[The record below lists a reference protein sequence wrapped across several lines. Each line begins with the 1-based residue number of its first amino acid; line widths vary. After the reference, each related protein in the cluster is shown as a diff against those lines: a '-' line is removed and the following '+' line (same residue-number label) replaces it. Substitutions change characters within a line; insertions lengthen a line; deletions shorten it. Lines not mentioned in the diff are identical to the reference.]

1 MLLEINNIK
10 IKKSLKNLFFSDF
23 FIFISISKLKE
34 IKNNLL
40 KFICKLIMKVG
51 KFMEKITYFLC
62 ESNESSTEFYK
73 KNLNFSKKVLNKLEG
88 NFSNDINDYMNYIN
102 KNNMEQLRSKSE
114 YLLEILMIGVFWKE
128 HVNKAISLSKI
139 PRNILIKL
147 STLRE
152 KESIKKIVDIN
163 RGLLEYL
170 FLNRRSNDKIKISLE
185 NYKKLVNYLKACG
198 DYKEEAKRLEV
209 WISYFFSLNKNK
221 VEKILTSYLEFAKYF
236 EDISQEVLGIYTKN
250 VNLFLKNIDKKYKYR
265 EDFLF
270 CSRKEVEYHL
280 NMVGAQIMNEAYRKE
295 FLKTKEKRLL
305 LPSCMRIKD
314 EKNCKAIKT
323 EEGYICNSCSKNCN
337 VNKYDKLGKKYNFQ
351 VYIIPHESSIYVK
364 NKIKDGHIGIIGVAC
379 VLNLISGGLRAK
391 NLGFV
396 PQCVFLDY
404 CGCKDHWHD
413 KGIIT
418 DINMSYLLYSLG
430 IEEC

>member
-170 FLNRRSNDKIKISLE
+170 FLNRRSNDKVKISLE

-221 VEKILTSYLEFAKYF
+221 VDKILTSYLEFAKYF

-265 EDFLF
+265 EDFLI
-270 CSRKEVEYHL
+270 KAK
-280 NMVGAQIMNEAYRKE
+280 NQK
-295 FLKTKEKRLL
+295 KDKRLL

-351 VYIIPHESSIYVK
+351 VYIIPHESSISVK

-379 VLNLISGGLRAK
+379 VLNLISGGLKAK

>member
-170 FLNRRSNDKIKISLE
+170 FLNRRSNDKVKISLE

-221 VEKILTSYLEFAKYF
+221 VEKILTSYLEFARYF

-351 VYIIPHESSIYVK
+351 VYIIPHESSISVK

-379 VLNLISGGLRAK
+379 VLNLISGGLKAK

>member
-1 MLLEINNIK
+1 
-10 IKKSLKNLFFSDF
+10 
-23 FIFISISKLKE
+23 
-34 IKNNLL
+34 
-40 KFICKLIMKVG
+40 
-51 KFMEKITYFLC
+51 MEKITYFLC

-170 FLNRRSNDKIKISLE
+170 FLNRRSNDKVKISLE

-295 FLKTKEKRLL
+295 FLKTIDCRR
-305 LPSCMRIKD
+305 MM
-314 EKNCKAIKT
+314 N
-323 EEGYICNSCSKNCN
+323 
-337 VNKYDKLGKKYNFQ
+337 
-351 VYIIPHESSIYVK
+351 
-364 NKIKDGHIGIIGVAC
+364 
-379 VLNLISGGLRAK
+379 
-391 NLGFV
+391 
-396 PQCVFLDY
+396 
-404 CGCKDHWHD
+404 
-413 KGIIT
+413 
-418 DINMSYLLYSLG
+418 
-430 IEEC
+430 

>member
-73 KNLNFSKKVLNKLEG
+73 KNLNFSKKVLNKLED

-170 FLNRRSNDKIKISLE
+170 FLNRRSNDKVKISLE

-295 FLKTKEKRLL
+295 FLKTKEKGLL

-351 VYIIPHESSIYVK
+351 VYIIPHESSISVK

-379 VLNLISGGLRAK
+379 VLNLISGGLKAK

>member
-1 MLLEINNIK
+1 
-10 IKKSLKNLFFSDF
+10 
-23 FIFISISKLKE
+23 
-34 IKNNLL
+34 
-40 KFICKLIMKVG
+40 
-51 KFMEKITYFLC
+51 MEKITYFLC
-62 ESNESSTEFYK
+62 ESNKSSTEFYK
-73 KNLNFSKKVLNKLEG
+73 KNLNFSKKVLNKLED

-170 FLNRRSNDKIKISLE
+170 FLNRRSNDKVKISLE

-351 VYIIPHESSIYVK
+351 VYIIPHESSISVK

-379 VLNLISGGLRAK
+379 VLNLISGGLKAK

>member
-73 KNLNFSKKVLNKLEG
+73 KNLNFSKKVLNKLED

-170 FLNRRSNDKIKISLE
+170 FLNRRSNDKVKISLE

-221 VEKILTSYLEFAKYF
+221 VDKILTSYLEFAKYF

-295 FLKTKEKRLL
+295 FLKTKEKGLL

-323 EEGYICNSCSKNCN
+323 EEGYIYNSCSKNCN

-351 VYIIPHESSIYVK
+351 VYIIPHESSISVK

-379 VLNLISGGLRAK
+379 VLNLISGGLKAK

>member
-1 MLLEINNIK
+1 
-10 IKKSLKNLFFSDF
+10 
-23 FIFISISKLKE
+23 
-34 IKNNLL
+34 
-40 KFICKLIMKVG
+40 
-51 KFMEKITYFLC
+51 MEKITYFLC

-73 KNLNFSKKVLNKLEG
+73 KNLNFSKKVLNKLED

-170 FLNRRSNDKIKISLE
+170 FLNRRSNDKVKISLE

-221 VEKILTSYLEFAKYF
+221 VDKILTSYLEFAKYF

-295 FLKTKEKRLL
+295 FLKTKEKGLL

-351 VYIIPHESSIYVK
+351 VYIIPHESSISVK

-379 VLNLISGGLRAK
+379 VLNLISGGLKAK

>member
-1 MLLEINNIK
+1 
-10 IKKSLKNLFFSDF
+10 
-23 FIFISISKLKE
+23 
-34 IKNNLL
+34 
-40 KFICKLIMKVG
+40 
-51 KFMEKITYFLC
+51 MEKITYFLC

-170 FLNRRSNDKIKISLE
+170 FLNRRSNDKVKISLE

-236 EDISQEVLGIYTKN
+236 EDISQEALGIYTKN

-295 FLKTKEKRLL
+295 FLKTKEKGLL

-351 VYIIPHESSIYVK
+351 VYIIPHESSISVK

-379 VLNLISGGLRAK
+379 VLNLISGGLKAK

>member
-1 MLLEINNIK
+1 
-10 IKKSLKNLFFSDF
+10 
-23 FIFISISKLKE
+23 
-34 IKNNLL
+34 
-40 KFICKLIMKVG
+40 
-51 KFMEKITYFLC
+51 MEKITYFLC

-73 KNLNFSKKVLNKLEG
+73 KNLNFSKKVLNKLED

-170 FLNRRSNDKIKISLE
+170 FLNRRSNDKVKISLE

-221 VEKILTSYLEFAKYF
+221 VEKILTSYLEFARYF

-351 VYIIPHESSIYVK
+351 VYIIPHESSISVK

-379 VLNLISGGLRAK
+379 VLNLISGGLKAK

>member
-170 FLNRRSNDKIKISLE
+170 FLNRRSNDKVKISLE

-221 VEKILTSYLEFAKYF
+221 VDKILTSYLELQS
-236 EDISQEVLGIYTKN
+236 IL
-250 VNLFLKNIDKKYKYR
+250 NI
-265 EDFLF
+265 
-270 CSRKEVEYHL
+270 
-280 NMVGAQIMNEAYRKE
+280 
-295 FLKTKEKRLL
+295 
-305 LPSCMRIKD
+305 
-314 EKNCKAIKT
+314 
-323 EEGYICNSCSKNCN
+323 
-337 VNKYDKLGKKYNFQ
+337 
-351 VYIIPHESSIYVK
+351 
-364 NKIKDGHIGIIGVAC
+364 
-379 VLNLISGGLRAK
+379 
-391 NLGFV
+391 
-396 PQCVFLDY
+396 
-404 CGCKDHWHD
+404 
-413 KGIIT
+413 
-418 DINMSYLLYSLG
+418 
-430 IEEC
+430 

>member
-1 MLLEINNIK
+1 
-10 IKKSLKNLFFSDF
+10 
-23 FIFISISKLKE
+23 
-34 IKNNLL
+34 
-40 KFICKLIMKVG
+40 
-51 KFMEKITYFLC
+51 MEKITYFLC

-170 FLNRRSNDKIKISLE
+170 FLNRRSNDKVKISLE

-221 VEKILTSYLEFAKYF
+221 VDKILTSYLEFAKYF

-351 VYIIPHESSIYVK
+351 VYIIPHESSISVK

-379 VLNLISGGLRAK
+379 VLNLISGGLKAK

-404 CGCKDHWHD
+404 CGCKDHWYD

>member
-1 MLLEINNIK
+1 
-10 IKKSLKNLFFSDF
+10 
-23 FIFISISKLKE
+23 
-34 IKNNLL
+34 
-40 KFICKLIMKVG
+40 
-51 KFMEKITYFLC
+51 MEKITYFLC

-152 KESIKKIVDIN
+152 KESINKIVYIN

-170 FLNRRSNDKIKISLE
+170 FLNRRSNDKVKISLE

-351 VYIIPHESSIYVK
+351 VYIIPHESSISVK

-379 VLNLISGGLRAK
+379 VLNLISGGLKAK

>member
-1 MLLEINNIK
+1 
-10 IKKSLKNLFFSDF
+10 
-23 FIFISISKLKE
+23 
-34 IKNNLL
+34 
-40 KFICKLIMKVG
+40 
-51 KFMEKITYFLC
+51 MEKITYFLC

-351 VYIIPHESSIYVK
+351 VYIIPHESSISVK

-379 VLNLISGGLRAK
+379 VLNLISGGLKAK

>member
-1 MLLEINNIK
+1 
-10 IKKSLKNLFFSDF
+10 
-23 FIFISISKLKE
+23 
-34 IKNNLL
+34 
-40 KFICKLIMKVG
+40 
-51 KFMEKITYFLC
+51 MEKITYFLC
-62 ESNESSTEFYK
+62 ESNESYTEFYK

-170 FLNRRSNDKIKISLE
+170 FLNRRSNDKVKISLE

-209 WISYFFSLNKNK
+209 WISYFFSLNENK

-351 VYIIPHESSIYVK
+351 VYIIPHESSISVK

-379 VLNLISGGLRAK
+379 VLNLISGGLKAK

>member
-1 MLLEINNIK
+1 
-10 IKKSLKNLFFSDF
+10 
-23 FIFISISKLKE
+23 
-34 IKNNLL
+34 
-40 KFICKLIMKVG
+40 
-51 KFMEKITYFLC
+51 MEKITYFLC

-170 FLNRRSNDKIKISLE
+170 FLNRRSNDKVKISLE

-236 EDISQEVLGIYTKN
+236 EYISQEVLGIYTKN

-295 FLKTKEKRLL
+295 FLKTKEKRLF

-351 VYIIPHESSIYVK
+351 VYIIPHESSISVK

-379 VLNLISGGLRAK
+379 VLNLISGGLKAK

>member
-73 KNLNFSKKVLNKLEG
+73 KNLNFSKKVLNKLED

-170 FLNRRSNDKIKISLE
+170 FLNRRSNDKVKISLE

-351 VYIIPHESSIYVK
+351 VYIIPHESSISVK

-379 VLNLISGGLRAK
+379 VLNLISGGLKAK

>member
-1 MLLEINNIK
+1 
-10 IKKSLKNLFFSDF
+10 
-23 FIFISISKLKE
+23 
-34 IKNNLL
+34 
-40 KFICKLIMKVG
+40 
-51 KFMEKITYFLC
+51 MEKITYFLC

-351 VYIIPHESSIYVK
+351 VYIIPHESSISVK

>member
-170 FLNRRSNDKIKISLE
+170 FLNRRSNDKVKISLE

-250 VNLFLKNIDKKYKYR
+250 VNLFLKNIYKKYKYR

-351 VYIIPHESSIYVK
+351 VYIIPHESSISVK

-379 VLNLISGGLRAK
+379 VLNLISGGLKAK

>member
-170 FLNRRSNDKIKISLE
+170 FLNRRSNDKVKISLE

-221 VEKILTSYLEFAKYF
+221 VEKILTSYLEFAKHF

-351 VYIIPHESSIYVK
+351 VYIIPHESSISVK

-379 VLNLISGGLRAK
+379 VLNLISGGLKAK

>member
-1 MLLEINNIK
+1 
-10 IKKSLKNLFFSDF
+10 
-23 FIFISISKLKE
+23 
-34 IKNNLL
+34 
-40 KFICKLIMKVG
+40 
-51 KFMEKITYFLC
+51 MEKITYFLC

-73 KNLNFSKKVLNKLEG
+73 KNLNFSKKVLNKLED

-170 FLNRRSNDKIKISLE
+170 FLNRRSNDKVKISLE

-221 VEKILTSYLEFAKYF
+221 VDKILTSYLEFAKYF

-250 VNLFLKNIDKKYKYR
+250 VNLILKNIDKKYKYR

-295 FLKTKEKRLL
+295 FLKTKEKGLL

-351 VYIIPHESSIYVK
+351 VYIIPHESSISVK

-379 VLNLISGGLRAK
+379 VLNLISGGLKAK

-404 CGCKDHWHD
+404 CGCKDWHD

>member
-170 FLNRRSNDKIKISLE
+170 FLNRRSNDKVKISLE

-351 VYIIPHESSIYVK
+351 VYIIPHESSISVK

-379 VLNLISGGLRAK
+379 VLNLISGGLKAK

>member
-1 MLLEINNIK
+1 
-10 IKKSLKNLFFSDF
+10 
-23 FIFISISKLKE
+23 
-34 IKNNLL
+34 
-40 KFICKLIMKVG
+40 
-51 KFMEKITYFLC
+51 MEKITYFLC

-170 FLNRRSNDKIKISLE
+170 FLNRRSNDKVKISLE

-351 VYIIPHESSIYVK
+351 VYIIPHESSISVK
-364 NKIKDGHIGIIGVAC
+364 IKIKDGHIGIIGVAC
-379 VLNLISGGLRAK
+379 VLNLISGGLKAK

>member
-1 MLLEINNIK
+1 
-10 IKKSLKNLFFSDF
+10 
-23 FIFISISKLKE
+23 
-34 IKNNLL
+34 
-40 KFICKLIMKVG
+40 
-51 KFMEKITYFLC
+51 MEKITYFLC

-73 KNLNFSKKVLNKLEG
+73 KNLNFSKKVLNKLED

-163 RGLLEYL
+163 RGLLECL
-170 FLNRRSNDKIKISLE
+170 FLNRRSNDKVKISLE

-221 VEKILTSYLEFAKYF
+221 VDKILTSYLEFAKYF

-379 VLNLISGGLRAK
+379 VLNLISGGLKAK

>member
-1 MLLEINNIK
+1 
-10 IKKSLKNLFFSDF
+10 
-23 FIFISISKLKE
+23 
-34 IKNNLL
+34 
-40 KFICKLIMKVG
+40 
-51 KFMEKITYFLC
+51 MEKITYFLC

-73 KNLNFSKKVLNKLEG
+73 KNLNFSKKVLNKLED

-170 FLNRRSNDKIKISLE
+170 FLNRRSNDKVKISLE

-221 VEKILTSYLEFAKYF
+221 VDKILTSYLEFAKYF

-351 VYIIPHESSIYVK
+351 VYIIPHESSISVK

-379 VLNLISGGLRAK
+379 VLNLISGGLKAK

>member
-1 MLLEINNIK
+1 
-10 IKKSLKNLFFSDF
+10 
-23 FIFISISKLKE
+23 
-34 IKNNLL
+34 
-40 KFICKLIMKVG
+40 
-51 KFMEKITYFLC
+51 MEKITYFLC

-73 KNLNFSKKVLNKLEG
+73 KNLNFSKKVLNKLED

-128 HVNKAISLSKI
+128 HVKKAISLSKI

-170 FLNRRSNDKIKISLE
+170 FLNRRSNDKVKISLE

-221 VEKILTSYLEFAKYF
+221 VDKILTSYLEFAKYF

-351 VYIIPHESSIYVK
+351 VYIIPHESSISVK

-379 VLNLISGGLRAK
+379 VLNLISGGLKAK

-418 DINMSYLLYSLG
+418 DINMSYLLYSSG

>member
-1 MLLEINNIK
+1 
-10 IKKSLKNLFFSDF
+10 
-23 FIFISISKLKE
+23 
-34 IKNNLL
+34 
-40 KFICKLIMKVG
+40 
-51 KFMEKITYFLC
+51 MEKITYFLC

-170 FLNRRSNDKIKISLE
+170 FLNRRSNDKVKISLE

-221 VEKILTSYLEFAKYF
+221 VDKILTSYLEFAKYF

-351 VYIIPHESSIYVK
+351 VYIIPHESSISVK

-379 VLNLISGGLRAK
+379 VLNLISGGLKAK

>member
-170 FLNRRSNDKIKISLE
+170 FLNRRSNDKVKISLE
-185 NYKKLVNYLKACG
+185 NYKKLSMFGKKLFLRIFFIA
-198 DYKEEAKRLEV
+198 LI
-209 WISYFFSLNKNK
+209 ISIVFLIFAISPFS
-221 VEKILTSYLEFAKYF
+221 VHTSQFDNINFLLSFGIVALIVYC
-236 EDISQEVLGIYTKN
+236 VLGT
-250 VNLFLKNIDKKYKYR
+250 
-265 EDFLF
+265 
-270 CSRKEVEYHL
+270 
-280 NMVGAQIMNEAYRKE
+280 G
-295 FLKTKEKRLL
+295 RL
-305 LPSCMRIKD
+305 D
-314 EKNCKAIKT
+314 
-323 EEGYICNSCSKNCN
+323 
-337 VNKYDKLGKKYNFQ
+337 D
-351 VYIIPHESSIYVK
+351 
-364 NKIKDGHIGIIGVAC
+364 
-379 VLNLISGGLRAK
+379 
-391 NLGFV
+391 
-396 PQCVFLDY
+396 
-404 CGCKDHWHD
+404 
-413 KGIIT
+413 
-418 DINMSYLLYSLG
+418 
-430 IEEC
+430 

>member
-1 MLLEINNIK
+1 MI
-10 IKKSLKNLFFSDF
+10 
-23 FIFISISKLKE
+23 
-34 IKNNLL
+34 
-40 KFICKLIMKVG
+40 
-51 KFMEKITYFLC
+51 FLC

-170 FLNRRSNDKIKISLE
+170 FLNRRSNDKVKISLE

-221 VEKILTSYLEFAKYF
+221 VDKILTSYLEFAKYF

-295 FLKTKEKRLL
+295 FLKTKEKGLL

-351 VYIIPHESSIYVK
+351 VYIIPHESSISVK

-379 VLNLISGGLRAK
+379 VLNLISGGLKAK

>member
-1 MLLEINNIK
+1 
-10 IKKSLKNLFFSDF
+10 
-23 FIFISISKLKE
+23 
-34 IKNNLL
+34 
-40 KFICKLIMKVG
+40 
-51 KFMEKITYFLC
+51 MEKITYFLC

-170 FLNRRSNDKIKISLE
+170 FLNRRSNDKVKISLE

-221 VEKILTSYLEFAKYF
+221 VDKILTSYLEFAKYF

-295 FLKTKEKRLL
+295 FLKTKEKGLL

-351 VYIIPHESSIYVK
+351 VYIIPHESSISVK
-364 NKIKDGHIGIIGVAC
+364 NKIKYGHIGIIGVAC
-379 VLNLISGGLRAK
+379 VLNLIKAK

>member
-1 MLLEINNIK
+1 
-10 IKKSLKNLFFSDF
+10 
-23 FIFISISKLKE
+23 
-34 IKNNLL
+34 
-40 KFICKLIMKVG
+40 
-51 KFMEKITYFLC
+51 MEKITYFLC

-170 FLNRRSNDKIKISLE
+170 FLNRRSNDKVKISLE

-236 EDISQEVLGIYTKN
+236 EYISQEVLGIYTKN

-351 VYIIPHESSIYVK
+351 VYIIPHESSISVK
-364 NKIKDGHIGIIGVAC
+364 NKIKYGHIGIIGVAC
-379 VLNLISGGLRAK
+379 VLNLISGGLKAK

>member
-1 MLLEINNIK
+1 
-10 IKKSLKNLFFSDF
+10 
-23 FIFISISKLKE
+23 
-34 IKNNLL
+34 
-40 KFICKLIMKVG
+40 
-51 KFMEKITYFLC
+51 MEKITYFLC

-170 FLNRRSNDKIKISLE
+170 FLNRRSNDKVKISLE

-236 EDISQEVLGIYTKN
+236 EDISQEALGIYTKN

-351 VYIIPHESSIYVK
+351 VYIIPHESSISVK
-364 NKIKDGHIGIIGVAC
+364 NKIKYGHIGIIGVAC
-379 VLNLISGGLRAK
+379 VLNLISGGLKAK

-404 CGCKDHWHD
+404 CGCKDHRHD

>member
-1 MLLEINNIK
+1 
-10 IKKSLKNLFFSDF
+10 
-23 FIFISISKLKE
+23 
-34 IKNNLL
+34 
-40 KFICKLIMKVG
+40 
-51 KFMEKITYFLC
+51 MEKITYFLC

-170 FLNRRSNDKIKISLE
+170 FLNRRSNDKVKISLE

-351 VYIIPHESSIYVK
+351 VYIIPHESSISVK

-379 VLNLISGGLRAK
+379 VLNLISGGLKAK

-418 DINMSYLLYSLG
+418 DINMSYLLYSSG

>member
-170 FLNRRSNDKIKISLE
+170 FLNRRSNDKVKISLE

-295 FLKTKEKRLL
+295 FLKTKEKGLL

-351 VYIIPHESSIYVK
+351 VYIIPHESSISVK

-379 VLNLISGGLRAK
+379 VLNLISGGLKAK

>member
-170 FLNRRSNDKIKISLE
+170 FLNRRSNDKVKISLE

-221 VEKILTSYLEFAKYF
+221 VDKILTSYLEFAKYF

-295 FLKTKEKRLL
+295 FLKTKEKGLL

-351 VYIIPHESSIYVK
+351 VYIIPHESSISVK

-379 VLNLISGGLRAK
+379 VLNLISGGLKAK

>member
-1 MLLEINNIK
+1 
-10 IKKSLKNLFFSDF
+10 
-23 FIFISISKLKE
+23 
-34 IKNNLL
+34 
-40 KFICKLIMKVG
+40 
-51 KFMEKITYFLC
+51 MEKITYFLC

-128 HVNKAISLSKI
+128 HVNKAITLSKI

-170 FLNRRSNDKIKISLE
+170 FLNRRSNDKVKISLE

-351 VYIIPHESSIYVK
+351 VYIIPHESSISVK

-379 VLNLISGGLRAK
+379 VLNLISGGLKAK

>member
-1 MLLEINNIK
+1 
-10 IKKSLKNLFFSDF
+10 
-23 FIFISISKLKE
+23 
-34 IKNNLL
+34 
-40 KFICKLIMKVG
+40 
-51 KFMEKITYFLC
+51 MEKITYFLC

-170 FLNRRSNDKIKISLE
+170 FLNRRSNDKVKISLE

-221 VEKILTSYLEFAKYF
+221 VDKILTSYLEFAKYF

-295 FLKTKEKRLL
+295 FLKTKEKGLL

-351 VYIIPHESSIYVK
+351 VYIIPHESSISVK

-379 VLNLISGGLRAK
+379 VLDLISGGLKAK

>member
-1 MLLEINNIK
+1 
-10 IKKSLKNLFFSDF
+10 
-23 FIFISISKLKE
+23 
-34 IKNNLL
+34 
-40 KFICKLIMKVG
+40 
-51 KFMEKITYFLC
+51 MEKITYFLC

-221 VEKILTSYLEFAKYF
+221 VDKILTSYLEFAKYF

-351 VYIIPHESSIYVK
+351 VYIIPHESSISVK

-379 VLNLISGGLRAK
+379 VLNLISGGLKAK

>member
-170 FLNRRSNDKIKISLE
+170 FLNRRSNDKVKISLE

-221 VEKILTSYLEFAKYF
+221 VDKILTSYLEFAKYF

-351 VYIIPHESSIYVK
+351 VYIIPHESSISVK
-364 NKIKDGHIGIIGVAC
+364 NKIKYGHIGIIGVAC
-379 VLNLISGGLRAK
+379 VLNLISGGLKAK